1 MKKILLIIIC
11 LLLLPIGVFAK
22 ECDTSKIAI
31 KSVTQTNKS
40 NDVTELEEA
49 TFKDKTIGVNLSFV
63 NVKDYIE
70 YRLVVK
76 NDSDEDYEFDK
87 NSVALNLDYM
97 EYSLT
102 SEDSSN
108 IIKSGQEKTL
118 LLRVQYKTAVD
129 PDKYINGKYQE
140 DKNLGMN
147 LSNRESVSNPKT
159 STYVIIVLLVVG
171 LLLIGSVIVLKG
183 STRTKLLSLLLVL
196 SLIPITTLAICKC
209 ELKVDS
215 HIEIEQ
221 KNQFCVYNGFRG
233 AENDVD
239 YYEYQQGDTIKS
251 LLERDDSM
259 YDVLHLSPDLPFDAE
274 CARNFLVFGTIEEL
288 EDNMESLEPLDE
300 NAKIRNHNQ
309 GCYYGTNGDHCVG

>member
-215 HIEIEQ
+215 KIEINEPNVCIIRQ
-221 KNQFCVYNGFRG
+221 N
-233 AENDVD
+233 
-239 YYEYQQGDTIKS
+239 
-251 LLERDDSM
+251 DDSSWCSNM
-259 YDVLHLSPDLPFDAE
+259 LQATYSIEDIGIEDARS
-274 CARNFLVFGTIEEL
+274 AIEG
-288 EDNMESLEPLDE
+288 N
-300 NAKIRNHNQ
+300 NAKFIDREDYLCWAPHIQKKPLSQTEICKNSFEESIHEIDSDKILTAGE
-309 GCYYGTNGDHCVG
+309 GCYIFANTSEC